1 MSQGRAGT
9 WQAKRMWS
17 TEVMMK
23 RFSWLLGGGLLI
35 GLLALGA
42 YTAVGLLTAQGSEDD
57 LEPGLIVYE
66 DVFDDGSGS
75 PVTVRTIIEPAAELP
90 ARPAE
95 ASGIFLRQE
104 DNSYF
109 VGTGS
114 TSVNVNIVNGER
126 SVAVD
131 HSGPEVEVVTH
142 RETSFYRDIT
152 EVDYQATESVERRYQ
167 QQLRLEERP
176 ETMPQGGSF
185 AAWGEKRGDRVV
197 ADMIVFGEA
206 GE

>member
-1 MSQGRAGT
+1 
-9 WQAKRMWS
+9 
-17 TEVMMK
+17 MK
-23 RFSWLLGGGLLI
+23 RFGWLLGGGLLI

-42 YTAVGLLTAQGSEDD
+42 FTAVRLLTAQGQGGG

-75 PVTVRTIIEPAAELP
+75 PVTVRTVIEPAAELP

-95 ASGIFLRQE
+95 ASGIFLHQQ

-131 HSGPEVEVVTH
+131 HSGPEIEVVTH
-142 RETSFYRDIT
+142 RETRFYRDIT

-167 QQLRLEERP
+167 QQLQVVERP
-176 ETMPQGGSF
+176 AALPQGGSF
-185 AAWGEKRGDRVV
+185 AAWGEKRGDRLV
-197 ADMIVFGEA
+197 ADVIVFGEA

>member
-1 MSQGRAGT
+1 
-9 WQAKRMWS
+9 
-17 TEVMMK
+17 MK
-23 RFSWLLGGGLLI
+23 RWSWLIGGGVLI
-35 GLLALGA
+35 GLLA
-42 YTAVGLLTAQGSEDD
+42 VGVFTTVRLLSAQKNGSDSES
-57 LEPGLIVYE
+57 GLIVYE

-75 PVTVRTIIEPAAELP
+75 PVTVRTIIEPSANLP
-90 ARPAE
+90 DRPAE

-114 TSVNVNIVNGER
+114 TSVNVSVINGER

-131 HSGPEVEVVTH
+131 HSGPEIEVVTH
-142 RETSFYRDIT
+142 RDTLFYRDIT
-152 EVDYQATESVERRYQ
+152 QVDYQASESVERRYQ

-176 ETMPQGGSF
+176 AELPQGGNL
-185 AAWGEKRGDRVV
+185 AAGGEKRGDRVV

-206 GE
+206 GGN